1 MNCHLLKEV
10 KVVLVQQQNN
20 MKFERVFR
28 INNREFG
35 LGIFIKKESIVSKFN
50 HMFYIHIFW
59 FKIGLKIAYGDKF
72 K

>member
-1 MNCHLLKEV
+1 
-10 KVVLVQQQNN
+10 

>member
-1 MNCHLLKEV
+1 M
-10 KVVLVQQQNN
+10 VLVQQQNK

-35 LGIFIKKESIVSKFN
+35 FGIFIKKESIVSKFN

-59 FKIGLKIAYGDKF
+59 FKIGLKVAYGNKF